1 MLLQS
6 RAFERAKASRNFDT
20 GGSQKYTMR
29 YFGIDLQ
36 WKESKRKKSWGLER
50 VWPCIEETGA
60 GRCGSLAPSVGPPI
74 QCQWVP
80 GHRRGRSYHG
90 PSDASPPPPPTTEGR
105 GGGGRGDGDGVQVA
119 DEGDDHQGG
128 FPPHTVLCFVSTLV
142 LLPLAQSCWRQTV
155 CHSRGSGDTSQYS
168 DLFLQTS
175 GVMVWFKQ

>member
-1 MLLQS
+1 M
-6 RAFERAKASRNFDT
+6 ERVV
-20 GGSQKYTMR
+20 
-29 YFGIDLQ
+29 
-36 WKESKRKKSWGLER
+36 EKKSRGLER

-90 PSDASPPPPPTTEGR
+90 PSDASPPPPPPTEGR

-119 DEGDDHQGG
+119 YEGDDHQGG
-128 FPPHTVLCFVSTLV
+128 FPPHTVLRFISTLV

-175 GVMVWFKQ
+175 GVMV